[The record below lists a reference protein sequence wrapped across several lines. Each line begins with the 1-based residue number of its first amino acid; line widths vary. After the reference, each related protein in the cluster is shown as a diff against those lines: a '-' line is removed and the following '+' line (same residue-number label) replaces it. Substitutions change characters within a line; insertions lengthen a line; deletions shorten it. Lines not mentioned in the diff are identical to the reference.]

1 LALAWSPF
9 FARRRRERP
18 TAQTEH
24 LHEGAII
31 FGTALVILGIV
42 AHRAGR
48 IRTLAYIA
56 QTASRPRGLAAALV
70 FEHYRSNAIGR
81 DRFGVAVASART
93 VSGEVEQR

>member
-1 LALAWSPF
+1 MAKLRTQLSLDRTTLAWI
-9 FARRRRERP
+9 R
-18 TAQTEH
+18 TA
-24 LHEGAII
+24 
-31 FGTALVILGIV
+31 IV
-42 AHRAGR
+42 ATVLGR